1 MIVVT
6 GGAGFIGLNY
16 ILDLLQYSDVDEIV
30 NIDALTYSVNKAFL
44 PKTDRHVFIH
54 GDINDKNLINF
65 VLKRKPTAIINFA
78 SETHSDKA
86 PARYMTTNVSGTY
99 NLLECVRDTCPES
112 LFVHVSNANVFGSLA
127 VDESPSTENSQ
138 YHTDN
143 PYAASKASSDHIV
156 RAWHKT
162 YGLKTIITHSSN
174 NFGIFQYPKK
184 LIPSVIHRALKEQPI
199 RVHGQGQQIRD
210 WIHVSD
216 HCAALRHVVE
226 HGNIGETY
234 NIGANNEIKNINLV
248 HKICILLDELK
259 PRANGRVY
267 AELIDFEQD
276 AAATDF
282 RRAVDTTKIH
292 NLGWTPKKDFDQEL
306 KKLIKV
312 FVDTESKR
320 VL

>member
-1 MIVVT
+1 MILVT
-6 GGAGFIGLNY
+6 GGAGFVGLNY
-16 ILDLLQYSDVDEIV
+16 VIDLLQYSTVDEIV

-54 GDINDKNLINF
+54 GDINDKNLVNF

-78 SETHSDKA
+78 AETHSVKF
-86 PARYMTTNVSGTY
+86 PARYMATNISGTY
-99 NLLECVRDTCPES
+99 NLLECIKETSPDS
-112 LFVHVSNANVFGSLA
+112 LLVHVSNANTFGSLA
-127 VDESPSTENSQ
+127 VGDSPFTENSQ
-138 YHTDN
+138 FKPNN

-162 YGLKTIITHSSN
+162 YGLKTIVTHCSN
-174 NFGIFQYPKK
+174 NFGIFQYPDK
-184 LIPSVIHRALKEQPI
+184 LIPSVIYRALKEQPI
-199 RVHGQGQQIRD
+199 KVFGQGQQIRD

-216 HCAALRHVVE
+216 HCAAIRHIVD
-226 HGNIGETY
+226 HGTAGESY

-248 HKICILLDELK
+248 HKICVILDELK

-267 AELIDFEQD
+267 AELIDFVQD
-276 AAATDF
+276 NAANDV
-282 RRAVDTTKIH
+282 RRAIDTTKIN
-292 NLGWTPKKDFDQEL
+292 NLGWSPKKDFDLEL

-312 FVDTESKR
+312 FVDTASNR

>member
-1 MIVVT
+1 MILVT
-6 GGAGFIGLNY
+6 GGAGFVGLNY
-16 ILDLLQYSDVDEIV
+16 VLNLLQHSDVDEIV

-78 SETHSDKA
+78 AETHSVKS
-86 PARYMTTNVSGTY
+86 PARYMATNISGTY
-99 NLLECVRDTCPES
+99 NLLECVKETSPES
-112 LFVHVSNANVFGSLA
+112 LLVHVSNASTYGSLA
-127 VDESPSTENSQ
+127 VGDSPFTENSQ
-138 YHTDN
+138 FNPNN
-143 PYAASKASSDHIV
+143 PYAASKAASDHIV
-156 RAWHKT
+156 RAWHRT
-162 YGLKTIITHSSN
+162 YGLKTIVTHCSN
-174 NFGIFQYPKK
+174 NFGVFQYPEK
-184 LIPSVIHRALKEQPI
+184 LIPSVVYRALKEQPI
-199 RVHGQGQQIRD
+199 KVFGQGQQIRD

-216 HCAALRHVVE
+216 HCAAIRHIVA
-226 HGNIGETY
+226 HGTVGESY

-248 HKICILLDELK
+248 HKICVILDELK

-267 AELIDFEQD
+267 AELIDFVQD
-276 AAATDF
+276 NTANDF
-282 RRAVDTTKIH
+282 RRAIDTTKIN
-292 NLGWTPKKDFDQEL
+292 NLGWSPKKEFDLEL

>member
-1 MIVVT
+1 MILVT
-6 GGAGFIGLNY
+6 GGAGFVGLNY
-16 ILDLLQYSDVDEIV
+16 VSDLLQYSTVDEIV

-78 SETHSDKA
+78 AETHSDKS
-86 PARYMTTNVSGTY
+86 PARYMATNISGTY
-99 NLLECVRDTCPES
+99 NLLECVKETSPDS
-112 LFVHVSNANVFGSLA
+112 LLVHVSNANTYGSLP
-127 VDESPSTENSQ
+127 VSDLPFTENSQ
-138 YHTDN
+138 FNPNN

-162 YGLKTIITHSSN
+162 YGLKTIVTHCSN
-174 NFGIFQYPKK
+174 NFGVFQYPDK
-184 LIPSVIHRALKEQPI
+184 LIPSVIYRALKEQPI
-199 RVHGQGQQIRD
+199 KVFGQGQQIRD

-216 HCAALRHVVE
+216 HCAAIRHIVD
-226 HGNIGETY
+226 HGTVGESY

-248 HKICILLDELK
+248 HKICVILDELK

-267 AELIDFEQD
+267 AELIDFVQD
-276 AAATDF
+276 NAANDF
-282 RRAVDTTKIH
+282 RRAIDTTKIN
-292 NLGWTPKKDFDQEL
+292 NLGWSPKKEFDIEL